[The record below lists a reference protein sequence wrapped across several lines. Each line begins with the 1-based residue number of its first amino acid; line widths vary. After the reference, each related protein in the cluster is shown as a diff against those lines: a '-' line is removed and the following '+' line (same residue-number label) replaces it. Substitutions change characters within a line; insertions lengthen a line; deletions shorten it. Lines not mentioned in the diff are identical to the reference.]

1 MLYTS
6 SSDTTPW
13 PSYSWIHMVHIILSS
28 FRQSSQM
35 RSLNQHI
42 FDCRGRVRFRV
53 LLEGLFIRRVL
64 SVVRTFPT
72 VKKEWCLICSH
83 IAVNI
88 TTSYKFG
95 MSFLCLLNGGLHN
108 CRGSLSLV
116 PVIDLLIVIRISA
129 LYHQS
134 RTSNCFDAPLMR
146 PSILTDMCYRSR
158 CIGEGPL
165 DRYLLILMEFL
176 KITLFY
182 VI

>member
-13 PSYSWIHMVHIILSS
+13 HTWSWIHMVHIILSS

-53 LLEGLFIRRVL
+53 LLEGLFTRRVL
-64 SVVRTFPT
+64 SVVGTSPT
-72 VKKEWCLICSH
+72 VKREWSLICSH
-83 IAVNI
+83 IAVDI

-95 MSFLCLLNGGLHN
+95 MSFLCLRNGGLPG
-108 CRGSLSLV
+108 CRGALIFV
-116 PVIDLLIVIRISA
+116 PFVDLLIVIRIYA

-134 RTSNCFDAPLMR
+134 KKSNCFDAP
-146 PSILTDMCYRSR
+146 PDCY
-158 CIGEGPL
+158 
-165 DRYLLILMEFL
+165 
-176 KITLFY
+176 
-182 VI
+182 